1 VICVSTGE
9 TLRSGGWSRSHA
21 RGARGPSVDTQ
32 GGAVALERRETYITL
47 LLDAGPASIIG
58 SSG

>member
-1 VICVSTGE
+1 MICVSTGE
-9 TLRSGGWSRSHA
+9 TIRSGCLEEVTPA
-21 RGARGPSVDTQ
+21 RRPRPVDTQ